1 MVIPMTAFKKAFGP
15 TPSEE
20 VFDASRD
27 CVVP

>member
-1 MVIPMTAFKKAFGP
+1 MTAFKKAFGP

-20 VFDASRD
+20 VFDANRD